1 MEAKFD
7 VLEQTHGVH
16 LHAKFRLNRLILTPF
31 GGEKLQ
37 ILLFFGLWHFVVS
50 PVGGN
55 LRKLNMGAQL
65 RAFPYPTV
73 SKLFLCSNAFMAKS
87 YAESMSFKSVKDRQT
102 NQQIKNSTFLA
113 ALAVGKIRAPPNSTW

>member
-55 LRKLNMGAQL
+55 LRKLNTVHNYKLSPVQRYQNHFCTPTPSWQN
-65 RAFPYPTV
+65 RAH
-73 SKLFLCSNAFMAKS
+73 KL
-87 YAESMSFKSVKDRQT
+87 
-102 NQQIKNSTFLA
+102 
-113 ALAVGKIRAPPNSTW
+113 